1 MTVPTYH
8 AKKRLGQHFLIS
20 PEIVPKILG
29 VIDPKPGQAILEIG
43 PGRGALTVP
52 LAQSGAQVIAVE
64 FDRDIMHYLSKLL
77 KSFDNVKVINQD
89 FLTFNPRKVGL
100 EKFALVGNLPFNITS
115 PVMDWVVKHRQ
126 MIDFACLMVQ
136 KEMAARLTASPKSK
150 DWSPL
155 SIFTQFHFE
164 VNRCF
169 DVSAEHFRPRPK
181 VTSTVVKLTPKDA
194 VPIKHPAQ
202 FEKVVRASF
211 RRRRKLLVN
220 NLVPEIIDTPQSAY
234 EILHKLGW
242 SEKCR
247 AEELS
252 IDQFLKLTERLVSCK
267 ILPCS
272 SMSDM
277 EGK

>member
-1 MTVPTYH
+1 MTVPAYH

-20 PEIVPKILG
+20 PEIVQKILD
-29 VIDPKPGQAILEIG
+29 VIDPKPGQAILEVG

-64 FDRDIMHYLSKLL
+64 FDRDIMRYLTKLL
-77 KSFDNVKVINQD
+77 KSYDNVEVINKD
-89 FLTFNPRKVGL
+89 FLTFDPCDYGL
-100 EKFALVGNLPFNITS
+100 EEFALVGNLPFNITS
-115 PVMDWVVKHRQ
+115 PVIDWAIKHRL

-136 KEMAARLTASPKSK
+136 KEMASRLTASPKSK

-155 SIFTQFHFE
+155 SIFTQLHFE
-164 VNRCF
+164 VTRCF

-181 VTSTVVKLTPKDA
+181 VTSAVVKLTPKDA
-194 VPIKHPAQ
+194 VPIEHPAQ
-202 FEKVVRASF
+202 FEGVVRASF

-252 IDQFLKLTERLVSCK
+252 IDQFLKLTKRLVSCK
-267 ILPCS
+267 ILP
-272 SMSDM
+272 
-277 EGK
+277 